1 MADREGERPRPRPV
15 PGIAGVDITSGSPI
29 GKLWALTPI
38 PISSHVSQTEYQN
51 ACRRVK
57 LLLLQVVKE
66 ERVNNK
72 PSWRRERT
80 SNHHGESEKEEA
92 RRFSRVNAEHGI
104 CTKSVQY
111 GIRHTE

>member
-29 GKLWALTPI
+29 VGNYGALIPI
-38 PISSHVSQTEYQN
+38 AISSHVSQTEYQN

-80 SNHHGESEKEEA
+80 SNHHGESEKGRSKKILESK
-92 RRFSRVNAEHGI
+92 R
-104 CTKSVQY
+104 
-111 GIRHTE
+111 